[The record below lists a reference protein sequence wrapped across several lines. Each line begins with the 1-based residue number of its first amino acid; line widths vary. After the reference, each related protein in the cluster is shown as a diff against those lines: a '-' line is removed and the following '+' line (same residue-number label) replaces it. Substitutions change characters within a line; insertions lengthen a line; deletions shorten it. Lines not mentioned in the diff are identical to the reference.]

1 MASGFGR
8 RERLVMSL
16 NRWWAAAVA
25 VAAQFPSSAL
35 GQTSVLQDPALRRFV
50 AEVLERNE
58 GYAAAG
64 SRVSAA
70 AERIAPAG
78 ALPDPTLTLGVLA
91 LPVPSFDFSAE
102 RMTRIPVGFR
112 QRFPFPG
119 KQAAAT
125 ELARAESELMG
136 EALGSAEAALVETA
150 TETFYELARTETATQ
165 IWRARVG
172 LADQAIAVAQS
183 RYETGRAEQ
192 TDVLRA
198 QLRGAE
204 LEEKGRQLEAAV
216 DQIRARL
223 DGLRGGRG
231 DSVVPILL
239 VRQDGR
245 PGLDVLRDSL
255 VVDDVVRTLAQ
266 NGPALRVAQARVTR
280 AERNVRVYEL
290 AGRPDFTVSVE
301 TGIRSA
307 GREPFL
313 TALVGVSLPI
323 RAARNQAPAT
333 RSARHEAEAARQ
345 DYDDLLARLIGELR
359 DRMAHLRGLR
369 ERIELTAQQ
378 IVPLA
383 RATSNSA
390 LQRYQV
396 GRVEFTAVLDTQDE
410 LFRAELRLAWLLAD
424 YAIARAEIAAL
435 VGEEWYR

>member
-112 QRFPFPG
+112 QLFPFPG

-136 EALGSAEAALVETA
+136 EALGWAEAALVETA
-150 TETFYELARTETATQ
+150 TETFYELARTETATK
-165 IWRARVG
+165 IWRTRVG

-198 QLRGAE
+198 RLRGAE
-204 LEEKGRQLEAAV
+204 LEEEGRQLEAAV
-216 DQIRARL
+216 DHA
-223 DGLRGGRG
+223 
-231 DSVVPILL
+231 
-239 VRQDGR
+239 
-245 PGLDVLRDSL
+245 
-255 VVDDVVRTLAQ
+255 
-266 NGPALRVAQARVTR
+266 
-280 AERNVRVYEL
+280 
-290 AGRPDFTVSVE
+290 
-301 TGIRSA
+301 
-307 GREPFL
+307 
-313 TALVGVSLPI
+313 
-323 RAARNQAPAT
+323 
-333 RSARHEAEAARQ
+333 
-345 DYDDLLARLIGELR
+345 
-359 DRMAHLRGLR
+359 
-369 ERIELTAQQ
+369 
-378 IVPLA
+378 
-383 RATSNSA
+383 
-390 LQRYQV
+390 
-396 GRVEFTAVLDTQDE
+396 
-410 LFRAELRLAWLLAD
+410 
-424 YAIARAEIAAL
+424 
-435 VGEEWYR
+435 